1 MTKRMAEPAGGGSP
15 RYNRPR
21 SKSIVSPPSS
31 LATQEEA
38 TIPPVQRHSEM
49 TQIPGMRQ
57 STSAIQGH
65 GVDEPEALKE
75 ALRRS
80 RMSSRVDPADPEEE
94 KEEIDVQESKMP
106 DDDLQSYE
114 EMREGAER
122 SDMGV
127 EDVQLPMPAV
137 RQEYGQR
144 ATLRIAGARGA
155 FDKHFRSYDRV
166 PMESKYPA
174 LAGTKEFIR
183 KTPYGPFAP
192 VKKSILDSLP
202 DKRTDIDFSKHRLEK
217 RATATLALLET
228 TQPRQRARTAP
239 PITTEQR
246 RGAQDIMGAY
256 RRAERMTRETFD
268 MGNERRVE
276 RYNTQPAI
284 TVSAEPVVSAEPD
297 VPPSPEL
304 PGVGGDDL

>member
-1 MTKRMAEPAGGGSP
+1 
-15 RYNRPR
+15 
-21 SKSIVSPPSS
+21 
-31 LATQEEA
+31 
-38 TIPPVQRHSEM
+38 
-49 TQIPGMRQ
+49 
-57 STSAIQGH
+57 
-65 GVDEPEALKE
+65 
-75 ALRRS
+75 
-80 RMSSRVDPADPEEE
+80 
-94 KEEIDVQESKMP
+94 
-106 DDDLQSYE
+106 
-114 EMREGAER
+114 
-122 SDMGV
+122 MGV

-202 DKRTDIDFSKHRLEK
+202 AKRTDIDFSKHRLEK

-239 PITTEQR
+239 PITTEQQ
-246 RGAQDIMGAY
+246 RGAQDVMSAY
-256 RRAERMTRETFD
+256 RSADRMSRIREADAT
-268 MGNERRVE
+268 RRVDK
-276 RYNTQPAI
+276 YNTQPAI
-284 TVSAEPVVSAEPD
+284 TVSAEPVVADAGDVQDNTTEYAEID
-297 VPPSPEL
+297 
-304 PGVGGDDL
+304 